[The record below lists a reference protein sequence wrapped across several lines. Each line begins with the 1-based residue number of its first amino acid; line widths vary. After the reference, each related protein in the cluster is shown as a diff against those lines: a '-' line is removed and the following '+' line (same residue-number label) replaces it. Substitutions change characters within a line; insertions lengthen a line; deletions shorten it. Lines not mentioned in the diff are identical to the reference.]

1 MTAGIKSEVRIG
13 DCRLILGDCRKVL
26 PGIGPIDAIVSDP
39 PYGVAFSMGG
49 GTGSRFAGRRM
60 VGDQAPFDP
69 AFLFPPAP
77 WGWQPPPR
85 VILFGA
91 DHYARRLP
99 ADGTYHVWDK
109 DPKGRSARDSFSDV
123 EIVWTSWKRHAEVF
137 PFLWKGCSKDG
148 REQGR
153 RVHATQKPIAVM
165 EWCLAML
172 PKARAGTI
180 LDPFMGSGTTLVAC
194 ARQGR
199 AGIGIEI
206 ERDYFETAVR
216 RVTEEYDRLAARGAG
231 DDG

>member
-1 MTAGIKSEVRIG
+1 MPRCSPICGRADARTA
-13 DCRLILGDCRKVL
+13 
-26 PGIGPIDAIVSDP
+26 A
-39 PYGVAFSMGG
+39 
-49 GTGSRFAGRRM
+49 
-60 VGDQAPFDP
+60 
-69 AFLFPPAP
+69 
-77 WGWQPPPR
+77 
-85 VILFGA
+85 
-91 DHYARRLP
+91 
-99 ADGTYHVWDK
+99 
-109 DPKGRSARDSFSDV
+109 KG
-123 EIVWTSWKRHAEVF
+123 
-137 PFLWKGCSKDG
+137 
-148 REQGR
+148 GR

-216 RVTEEYDRLAARGAG
+216 RVTEEYESLAARGAG